1 MDSNLIVLTDQDGN
15 SVRFELLDIVE
26 YKEDE
31 YAVLYP
37 ADGGDDEPVHILR
50 IISENLDVNEAEFEG
65 LDDDE
70 LIDTIYQIFR
80 DAQRSGRLIL
90 PRKRA
95 AFYLSHVGKMLL
107 FLYSNFSSFFEY
119 FSNIAASGEN
129 ISF

>member
-37 ADGGDDEPVHILR
+37 ADGGD
-50 IISENLDVNEAEFEG
+50 VNEAEFEG

-80 DAQRSGRLIL
+80 ERNDLDD
-90 PRKRA
+90 
-95 AFYLSHVGKMLL
+95 
-107 FLYSNFSSFFEY
+107 
-119 FSNIAASGEN
+119 
-129 ISF
+129 

>member
-1 MDSNLIVLTDQDGN
+1 MDSNLIVLTDLDGN

-50 IISENLDVNEAEFEG
+50 IIFENLDVNEAEFEG

-80 DAQRSGRLIL
+80 ERNDLDD
-90 PRKRA
+90 
-95 AFYLSHVGKMLL
+95 
-107 FLYSNFSSFFEY
+107 
-119 FSNIAASGEN
+119 
-129 ISF
+129 

>member
-1 MDSNLIVLTDQDGN
+1 MQLWIPILLSLPIRTEILF
-15 SVRFELLDIVE
+15 RFELLDIVE

-80 DAQRSGRLIL
+80 ERNDLDD
-90 PRKRA
+90 
-95 AFYLSHVGKMLL
+95 
-107 FLYSNFSSFFEY
+107 
-119 FSNIAASGEN
+119 
-129 ISF
+129 

>member
-37 ADGGDDEPVHILR
+37 ADGGDDELSPYVYDGSMALADHEKMQQAR
-50 IISENLDVNEAEFEG
+50 EAF
-65 LDDDE
+65 DDDE

-80 DAQRSGRLIL
+80 ERNDLDD
-90 PRKRA
+90 
-95 AFYLSHVGKMLL
+95 
-107 FLYSNFSSFFEY
+107 
-119 FSNIAASGEN
+119 
-129 ISF
+129 